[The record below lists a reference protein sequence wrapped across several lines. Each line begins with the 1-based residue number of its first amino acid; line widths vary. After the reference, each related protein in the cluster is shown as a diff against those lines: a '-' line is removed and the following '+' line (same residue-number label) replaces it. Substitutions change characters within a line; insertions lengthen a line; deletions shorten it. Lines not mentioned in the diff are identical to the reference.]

1 VSAPTF
7 PLVGTVS
14 YNPGGVSD
22 VRAGQSV
29 SVARDS
35 TVDWNFQ
42 EQALAG
48 YPFISPV
55 CTSQNGLSTFNGQ
68 SGPICT
74 PVTFTTNVLIDVD
87 LAPSDL
93 AACTSTSVRN
103 VVDLTM
109 LKQTIGGVGTFAFTV
124 MFRVGAAIALSST
137 TTTEGVPA
145 EAWTSAP
152 STCSMVDNPAALE
165 TLACTFVN
173 TFIPTG
179 SITKATEGVTGNT
192 ESSIVPVPPVGE
204 GQTVDP
210 VHTAGTVEPSV
221 AVTASKI
228 SDDYSLDS
236 LALERCS
243 IVEWDRTTRLLAT
256 GHCRGSP
263 ATAHARYRPTS
274 MSW

>member
-74 PVTFTTNVLIDVD
+74 PVTFTTNVLIDVN

-124 MFRVGAAIALSST
+124 TLPVGAAIALSST

-145 EAWTSAP
+145 EACTSAP
-152 STCSMVDNPAALE
+152 STCFMVDKPAALE

-173 TFIPTG
+173 TLIPTG

-192 ESSIVPVPPVGE
+192 ESVIVPVPPVGGGE
-204 GQTVDP
+204 TVDP
-210 VHTAGTVEPSV
+210 VHTAGTVEPGV

-236 LALERCS
+236 LALGRCS

-256 GHCRGSP
+256 GLCRGSP